1 MSDEAKTYKGWVTVA
16 MVADEID
23 ANLKKG
29 FLETAGINCVI
40 EPSIYRAEGY
50 LLPLF
55 NQFKINVPQEDA
67 ETAKQVL
74 LEVK

>member
-1 MSDEAKTYKGWVTVA
+1 MSNAPNSWVTVA

-29 FLETAGINCVI
+29 YLETAGITCVI
-40 EPSIYRAEGY
+40 EPSVYRPEGY

-55 NQFKINVPQEDA
+55 NQFKINVPKEEA
-67 ETAKQVL
+67 EAAKQVL
-74 LEVK
+74 AEVK